1 MEEKLMK
8 IAGYGLLLV
17 LLCTLMVGCGGKSLP
32 PGVDADTVAGKISQ
46 NKDLTTFAQALVA
59 ADLLELLNA
68 GDYTVFAPS
77 DAAFMAYGALPQG
90 DDLKRLLDYHVVND
104 VFEEAKLKTTPL
116 ELETVAGSTIL
127 VTVVDSKIVLNG
139 QATLTQVNITG
150 SNGVVHIID
159 KVLVLPRPTN

>member
-1 MEEKLMK
+1 MK
-8 IAGYGLLLV
+8 VVRYSLFLV
-17 LLCTLMVGCGGKSLP
+17 LLCTLIVSCGGNTLP
-32 PGVDADTVAGKISQ
+32 PGIDPDTVAAKISQ
-46 NKDLTTFAQALVA
+46 HKDLEIFAKALKD

-77 DAAFMAYGALPQG
+77 DAAFMSYGALPQG

-104 VFEEAKLKTTPL
+104 FFDEAKLKTTPL

-139 QATLTQVNITG
+139 QATLTQTNITS